1 MTQTG
6 SVGMISADRDVGT
19 PAVKRELKR
28 LATALA
34 RALFAACN
42 LVAKPQDR
50 RMTTL
55 LRWHPA
61 RSPQRRTMRGRYA
74 RLEPLDPRAHASALF
89 AATHG
94 PGNDPRLW
102 DYMFVGPFAS
112 QKEFSA
118 WLSACARSE
127 DPLFFA
133 IVGRK
138 LGAAGMASFMRISP
152 GHGVIEIGNIFLA
165 ANLQHRREA
174 TEAIFLLLRQAFE
187 RWGYRRVEWK
197 CDSRNRRSRRAAQRF
212 GFRFEGLF
220 RQHMVVKGESRDTAW
235 FAITD
240 REWPSLARGFRRWL
254 APQNFDRAGQ
264 QRRKLRVRSREYS
277 RPGQARRY

>member
-1 MTQTG
+1 
-6 SVGMISADRDVGT
+6 MISADRDAGT
-19 PAVKRELKR
+19 PAVKPELKR
-28 LATALA
+28 LDPALA

-42 LVAKPQDR
+42 QAVEPQDR
-50 RMTTL
+50 RMAKL
-55 LRWHPA
+55 FRWRPA
-61 RSPQRRTMRGRYA
+61 RSPQRKIMRGRYV

-94 PGNDPRLW
+94 PGHDPRLW

-112 QKEFSA
+112 QKEFGA
-118 WLSACARSE
+118 WLSACAQSE

-133 IVGRK
+133 IVDRT

-152 GHGVIEIGNIFLA
+152 GHGVIEIGNIFFA

-212 GFRFEGLF
+212 GFRSEGLF

-240 REWPSLARGFRRWL
+240 RDWPRLARGFEHWL
-254 APQNFDRAGQ
+254 DPRNFDRAGK
-264 QRRKLRVRSREYS
+264 QRRKLRLRSREYS
-277 RPGQARRY
+277 RPGQARPY